1 MLAFRPYSDHR
12 GSRKDDGQGWIE
24 GEDDVV
30 VGEQCLTTRDSQW
43 CTRLVGL
50 SCDDE
55 LALPEPL
62 VLANAPHPIV
72 VPFVQGEGRL
82 EVLPAAVFG
91 ANQKI
96 QVVGEPSVSSASE
109 DLVLRES

>member
-1 MLAFRPYSDHR
+1 
-12 GSRKDDGQGWIE
+12 
-24 GEDDVV
+24 
-30 VGEQCLTTRDSQW
+30 
-43 CTRLVGL
+43 
-50 SCDDE
+50 
-55 LALPEPL
+55 
-62 VLANAPHPIV
+62 